1 MITDEIPTLA
11 GQHLTLAHLSTNAV
25 QEPVVVNEA
34 GEIVAANSCPRAQL
48 FVTREVTLAD
58 GQTVTVKSS
67 FQCLRE
73 SAEKLSL
80 TQYSQQC
87 GVSEADIGTLA
98 DAFTRHGRKAA
109 VITHGGMMA
118 GNGFYNAWSVMM
130 LNALI
135 GNLSLEGGVFVGGG
149 KFNGATDGPRYN
161 MDSFAGKVKPKGLS
175 IARSKTA
182 YESSEEYRNKV
193 AAGQSPS
200 RLRPR
205 GIRLSQVSL
214 PNSSSQRLK
223 VTLIR

>member
-1 MITDEIPTLA
+1 M
-11 GQHLTLAHLSTNAV
+11 
-25 QEPVVVNEA
+25 
-34 GEIVAANSCPRAQL
+34 
-48 FVTREVTLAD
+48 LAD

-67 FQCLRE
+67 LQCLKE
-73 SAEKLSL
+73 SAGKLTL

-87 GVSEADIGTLA
+87 GVSEADISALA

-118 GNGFYNAWSVMM
+118 GNGFYNARSVMM

-200 RLRPR
+200 RPKPR
-205 GIRLSQVSL
+205 GIRLSPVS
-214 PNSSSQRLK
+214 
-223 VTLIR
+223 

>member
-1 MITDEIPTLA
+1 M
-11 GQHLTLAHLSTNAV
+11 
-25 QEPVVVNEA
+25 
-34 GEIVAANSCPRAQL
+34 
-48 FVTREVTLAD
+48 
-58 GQTVTVKSS
+58 
-67 FQCLRE
+67 
-73 SAEKLSL
+73 
-80 TQYSQQC
+80 
-87 GVSEADIGTLA
+87 SEADIGALA

-118 GNGFYNAWSVMM
+118 GNGFYNARSVMM